1 MGHTNICILR
11 GGENLKA
18 NRKKLELAMAEA
30 CMNTEDL
37 QKASG
42 MPRATL
48 NNVIS
53 GRNVRPGTIGR
64 VAKALAVCVT
74 ELIED

>member
-1 MGHTNICILR
+1 M
-11 GGENLKA
+11 KA
-18 NRKKLELAMAEA
+18 DKKKLELAMAVV

-42 MPRATL
+42 MPRATI

-64 VAKALAVCVT
+64 VAKALGVNVT
-74 ELIED
+74 EIIED